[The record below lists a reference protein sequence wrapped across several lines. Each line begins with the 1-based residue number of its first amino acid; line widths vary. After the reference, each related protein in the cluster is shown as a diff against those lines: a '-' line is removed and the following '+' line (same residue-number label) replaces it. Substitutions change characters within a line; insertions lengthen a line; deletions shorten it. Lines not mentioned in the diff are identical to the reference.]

1 MRKIR
6 RKIIISSVVV
16 LALIG
21 FIIWGYSGDGG
32 SRNTTPSQTTSKTTT
47 EAITTEP
54 EKVYL
59 PFSMTLENYNDK
71 EFFSSP
77 CPDFLNSEQ
86 KKIWQEAYFMTYMS
100 VAENSFGLA
109 GEYEKSPRL
118 SDDGHEYHY
127 MRTGVSYDEMYS
139 YITSAFTKEYT
150 EETFMAD
157 TYINDDGELLFHDR
171 ARKPDVSYR
180 DCEFNLIS
188 SNYNKIEFSMTA
200 LYSWKDIATLGE
212 LDKTETES
220 HLEEHTFTMVRTE
233 NGWRM
238 SEYSFWL

>member
-1 MRKIR
+1 ML
-6 RKIIISSVVV
+6 V
-16 LALIG
+16 
-21 FIIWGYSGDGG
+21 FSGCSGK
-32 SRNTTPSQTTSKTTT
+32 STTTNPPKTTT
-47 EAITTEP
+47 TVATTTTETTEE
-54 EKVYL
+54 EKTFL
-59 PFSMTLENYNDK
+59 PFSNTLENYSDK

-86 KKIWQEAYFMTYMS
+86 KEIWQKAYFMTYMS
-100 VAENSFGLA
+100 VTQNSFGLM

-127 MRTGVSYDEMYS
+127 MRTGISYDEMYS
-139 YITSAFTKEYT
+139 YITSAFTEEYA

-157 TYINDDGELLFHDR
+157 TYINDDGELIFHDR

-180 DCEFNLIS
+180 DCEFNIIS
-188 SNYNKIEFSMTA
+188 SGYNEITFSMTA

-220 HLEEHTFTMVRTE
+220 HLEEHIFKMVRTE

-238 SEYSFWL
+238 SQYSFWL

>member
-1 MRKIR
+1 
-6 RKIIISSVVV
+6 
-16 LALIG
+16 
-21 FIIWGYSGDGG
+21 
-32 SRNTTPSQTTSKTTT
+32 
-47 EAITTEP
+47 
-54 EKVYL
+54 
-59 PFSMTLENYNDK
+59 MTLENYSDK

-77 CPDFLNSEQ
+77 CPDFLNAEQ

-100 VAENSFGLA
+100 VTEDSFGLT

-139 YITSAFTKEYT
+139 YITSAFTEEYT

-180 DCEFNLIS
+180 DCEFNIIS
-188 SNYNKIEFSMTA
+188 SDYNKIKFSMTA

-220 HLEEHTFTMVRTE
+220 HLEEHIFTMVRTE